1 MREFL
6 GTLGYRGWWRWRDL
20 YELTKGGLPMVEWT
34 KLDYKGEWTKT
45 RRKLVSQIHQGTH
58 LGTRKFKELTGKQF

>member
-1 MREFL
+1 
-6 GTLGYRGWWRWRDL
+6 
-20 YELTKGGLPMVEWT
+20 MVEWT

-58 LGTRKFKELTGKQF
+58 LGTRKFKELTGKQFLGF